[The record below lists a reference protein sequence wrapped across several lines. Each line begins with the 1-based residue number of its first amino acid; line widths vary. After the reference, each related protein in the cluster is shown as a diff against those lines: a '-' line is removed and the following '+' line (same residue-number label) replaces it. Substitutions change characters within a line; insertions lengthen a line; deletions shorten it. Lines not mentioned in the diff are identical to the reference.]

1 METKQKN
8 KQTNKQNVDIG
19 WLWRSM
25 EIGKRKK
32 REERSCKLE
41 KNVRRERVRKTGKSK
56 ELRKLIFSH
65 CDKTGLEFD
74 DDIESNY
81 ILN

>member
-1 METKQKN
+1 
-8 KQTNKQNVDIG
+8 
-19 WLWRSM
+19 M

-56 ELRKLIFSH
+56 KLRKLNFSH
-65 CDKTGLEFD
+65 CDKNGLEFD
-74 DDIESNY
+74 DEIKRNY